1 MSYRNKKLEIIM
13 IIISSK
19 LIFPLHL
26 KKLQRIGLF
35 VNIHLLGL

>member
-13 IIISSK
+13 IIISSN

-26 KKLQRIGLF
+26 KKLQRMGLF
-35 VNIHLLGL
+35 VNIYIC